1 MKILICESDEILL
14 TAIEFRLSKQGF
26 EVVLSKMQGDIGK
39 EISDVA
45 PDLVIVDMDMT
56 EPAGMDVV
64 KEVKGWRGDH
74 TAVLLLADPEE
85 ESRIMEA
92 FDLGVTDFISKP
104 FKPAELLIRV
114 RRILNDN

>member
-26 EVVLSKMQGDIGK
+26 NVVLSKMQDSIK
-39 EISDVA
+39 SELTAVD
-45 PDLVIVDMDMT
+45 PDLVIVDMDMKK
-56 EPAGMDVV
+56 PAGMEVV

-74 TAVLLLADPEE
+74 TSVLLLADPDDEE
-85 ESRIMEA
+85 GILEA
-92 FDLGVTDFISKP
+92 FNEGISDFISKP

-114 RRILNDN
+114 RRILGAG

>member
-26 EVVLSKMQGDIGK
+26 DVVLSKMKGDIGK
-39 EISDVA
+39 EIAEVA

-64 KEVKGWRGDH
+64 KEAKGWRGDH
-74 TAVLLLADPEE
+74 TSVLLLADPEE
-85 ESRIMEA
+85 EGRIMEA
-92 FDLGVTDFISKP
+92 FAKGVTDFISKP

-114 RRILNDN
+114 RRILNDK